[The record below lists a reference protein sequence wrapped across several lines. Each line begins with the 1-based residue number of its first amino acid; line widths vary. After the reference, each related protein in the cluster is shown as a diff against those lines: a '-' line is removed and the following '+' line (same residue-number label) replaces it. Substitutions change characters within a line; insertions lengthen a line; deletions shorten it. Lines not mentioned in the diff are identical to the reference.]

1 MALLGTLGIGIS
13 ATVAAPL
20 LGAAAQAQSAPDVR
34 VADSSLRYGQ
44 TVVVRG
50 DVGAANAGRAVAL
63 EYQPAGAG
71 WRVVQTGG
79 ADGAGHYVLRAP
91 LTRSGVLRVA
101 VGDGIAPRASAAD
114 GGANVARSGQQ
125 AVAVSARLAA
135 NRRRL
140 DVLAGHTAVVAGTLR
155 PGGAGRLV
163 RLESQRHGRWRSL
176 AAARTDARGR
186 FLVRY
191 RVARTGTGYVRLAFP
206 GDAANAR
213 TVRRIGSLSGYRPAM
228 VSTYDMYGGA
238 LACGGTLGYDSLVVA
253 NRTLPC
259 GTRVRIHYGNRS
271 VTATVRDRGP
281 FVGDR
286 EFDLAGAVARRLGF
300 AGVGTVWVSVG

>member
-20 LGAAAQAQSAPDVR
+20 LGAAAQAQNAPDAR
-34 VADSSLRYGQ
+34 VADSSLGYGQ

-50 DVGAANAGRAVAL
+50 NAGATNAGRAVAL

-71 WRVVQTGG
+71 WRVLQTGS
-79 ADGAGHYVLRAP
+79 ADTAGQYVLRAP
-91 LTRSGVLRVA
+91 LTRSGLLRVA
-101 VGDGIAPRASAAD
+101 VGDGIAPRATAAAASAD
-114 GGANVARSGQQ
+114 VARSGQQ
-125 AVAVSARLAA
+125 PVAVSARLAA
-135 NRRRL
+135 NRRHL
-140 DVLAGHTAVVAGTLR
+140 DVLAGHTAVVGGTLR

-163 RLESQRHGRWRSL
+163 RLEGQRRGRWRSL
-176 AAARTDARGR
+176 AVARTDAHGR

-191 RVARTGTGYVRLAFP
+191 RVASTGTGYVRLAFP
-206 GDAANAR
+206 GDAANTR

-300 AGVGTVWVSVG
+300 GGVGTVWVSIG